1 LGNLDSAAMR
11 HTKSI
16 ALAAFVAAAA
26 AVAPAFAYNNNDR
39 WTFTAS
45 GGAAGP
51 VGTPITLTWGLADD
65 GTLVQNVTPGVNRN
79 SNLIAKLDSWY
90 GAGPGGSDLTQRPW
104 FGYLASS
111 YNRWAEVSGVAF
123 NYEPNDDGANH
134 NVAAGVTGVRA
145 DVRLAGARYDGTVGV
160 NIGTAGYTIAPDFG
174 DVFLDT
180 DDNAYYSN
188 AANNAFSLRH
198 TLMHELGHS
207 LGLGHLT
214 SSNSLALLEPFTQTN
229 FDGPQHDDIRGV
241 QFLYGDALEK
251 NGGNNSIAAATP
263 LGIISGDS
271 VVSIGTDG
279 GESVVT
285 AEMSDFVSINRSADI
300 DVFSFSVTGASQVNV
315 TMTPLGFSYAHQA
328 QGLGSTTIQS
338 DRVGDLALEVRQ
350 NGVSL
355 GISNGGGLGVAETL
369 GFATAG
375 AGNYTVHVTGT
386 TTATQLYRLD
396 VAVTSLALPGD
407 YTGDGLVDAADYTRW
422 RDTLGGTMDLAA
434 DGDGS
439 GAVDPADY
447 GVWASA
453 YGSASPGAAH
463 GAATQPFGAVPEP
476 GALWLAGIGVL
487 FARFRHANC

>member
-1 LGNLDSAAMR
+1 MR
-11 HTKSI
+11 HIKFI
-16 ALAAFVAAAA
+16 AIAAFVAAAA
-26 AVAPAFAYNNNDR
+26 AVAPAVGYNNNDR

-51 VGTPITLTWGLADD
+51 VGTPITLTWGIADD
-65 GTLVQNVTPGVNRN
+65 GTLVEDVTPGVDRN

-104 FGYLASS
+104 FGYIVSS
-111 YNRWAEVSGVAF
+111 YNRWAEVSGVTF

-160 NIGTAGYTIAPDFG
+160 NIGTAGYTIAPDLG

-180 DDNAYYSN
+180 DDTAYYSN

-241 QFLYGDALEK
+241 HFLYGDALEK
-251 NGGNNSIAAATP
+251 NGGNNSIATATP
-263 LGIISGDS
+263 LGTISGGS
-271 VVSIGTDG
+271 VVSIGTNG
-279 GESVVT
+279 GATLVT
-285 AEMSDFVSINRSADI
+285 PDMSDFVSINRSADI
-300 DVFSFSVTGASQVNV
+300 DVFSFSVRGASQVNV

-338 DRVGDLALEVRQ
+338 DRVCDLALEVRQ

-355 GISNGGGLGVAETL
+355 GSSNSGGLGVAETL
-369 GFATAG
+369 GFTSLG
-375 AGNYTVHVTGT
+375 ADSFTVHVTGT
-386 TTATQLYRLD
+386 TTATQFYRLD

-407 YTGDGLVDAADYTRW
+407 YTGDGLVDAVDYTRW
-422 RDTLGGTMDLAA
+422 RDTLGSAMDLAA

-453 YGSASPGAAH
+453 YGSASPGAAQD
-463 GAATQPFGAVPEP
+463 GATQPSRAVPEP
-476 GALWLAGIGVL
+476 TALWLAGWGL
-487 FARFRHANC
+487 FLAKFRRSNR